1 MYCDFYLSHNKLEK
15 FRIKNKTNKRKI
27 KILGSPRFS
36 DEWLKII
43 DNSIKKEFKKKNRKN
58 KNWNFCYS

>member
-27 KILGSPRFS
+27 KILGSP
-36 DEWLKII
+36 
-43 DNSIKKEFKKKNRKN
+43 
-58 KNWNFCYS
+58 NFLMNG

>member
-15 FRIKNKTNKRKI
+15 FNKKIKRIKRKI

-43 DNSIKKEFKKKNRKN
+43 DNSIKKNLKKKPK
-58 KNWNFCYS
+58 K